1 MMFNETHDSCSYK
14 TWRIRSQYTKK
25 RLRRAAFYQDL
36 GNPDPY
42 LEEV

>member
-1 MMFNETHDSCSYK
+1 MKHT
-14 TWRIRSQYTKK
+14 IRAVTRHGEFEVNMQKK